1 MKRKF
6 SAGTLVALAF
16 AFVVAVF
23 APLMTYLNNVEEF
36 PRAQFHLL
44 VATCAVACL
53 ALAAA
58 LASAFFALGRISR
71 GGRRAAIGVFAGLA
85 LALYAQGNLIGLKYG
100 VLDGRKIDWDAL
112 FVPGCVNTAIWVVL
126 VGLTAFVVMRFGNR
140 LGEWVRIG
148 ALAFV
153 AYLTLTLCLQFASS
167 AGRIPRTPSAVVSEA
182 DLLAYSKDRN
192 LAVVILDAFDQK
204 LFAELL
210 EKRPETADRLRGFT
224 WYRNTIGFYPTTVGA
239 LPWIMTG
246 VENDN
251 SQPRDVYTERAF
263 CTSPVLSAA
272 AKNGFTTDI
281 YTSQLLLPPADLDGV
296 PVSSFVRPEK
306 TISSAVNAYLDCF
319 NAAEFIYL
327 PHFLKC
333 HSDML
338 ALPLS
343 GCDAAAAGPVGVA
356 ETRRFERGLS
366 GEAPLEVRSDSR
378 RYKVIHTPGTHYP
391 DYNVDRA
398 VYCIGLVESYVCRL
412 REAGLLDKTDLV
424 VMADHGVE
432 NQVRPLFM
440 TYDRAAARFAV
451 SDVPFSY
458 VDLPSVLIGALEGGG
473 LKVPAATGPRRFH
486 WYTWNGKWD
495 NRAYLPTFSTLYFD
509 ESGMRCLPPDFKAK
523 DEYRP
528 DEICLLPSD
537 GIADGQDLSGEWVW
551 TVRKDAWID
560 VPVPESLRGG
570 SFTMDVRVMPILG
583 ARRSKQT
590 VRFTVGG
597 KAAGEQRFSTA
608 ENWEKT
614 VSLKVGPQQVREGV
628 VRVGF
633 SLELPPE
640 RVCDIM
646 DGNPDVR
653 KLGLGF
659 RWIRLKR

>member
-6 SAGTLVALAF
+6 SAGTSVAFAF
-16 AFVVAVF
+16 AFVVAIF

-36 PRAQFHLL
+36 PQVRFGSL
-44 VATCAVACL
+44 VAMGAGAFV
-53 ALAAA
+53 ALAAV

-85 LALYAQGNLIGLKYG
+85 LALYAQGNLIGMKYG
-100 VLDGRKIDWDAL
+100 VLDGRKIDWNAL

-126 VGLTAFVVMRFGNR
+126 VGMMAFVVVRFGNR
-140 LGEWVRIG
+140 IGDWVRIG
-148 ALAFV
+148 AFAFV
-153 AYLTLTLCLQFASS
+153 AYLALTLSLQFVSS
-167 AGRIPRTPSAVVSEA
+167 ADRIPRAPSVVISET
-182 DLLAYSKDRN
+182 DLLAYSNDRN
-192 LAVVILDAFDQK
+192 LSVVILDAFDQK

-210 EKRPETADRLRGFT
+210 EKRPETAGKLKGFT
-224 WYRNTIGFYPTTVGA
+224 WYRNTIGFYPTTIGA

-251 SQPRDVYTERAF
+251 TQPRDVYTERAF
-263 CTSPVLSAA
+263 STSPVLSAA
-272 AKNGFTTDI
+272 ARNGFSTDI
-281 YTSQLLLPPADLDGV
+281 YTSRLLLPPSCLDGV
-296 PVSSFVRPEK
+296 PVSSFIRPKK
-306 TISSAVNAYLDCF
+306 TIVSEVNGYLGCF

-327 PHFLKC
+327 PHFLKRR
-333 HSDML
+333 SDAL
-338 ALPLS
+338 ALPLA
-343 GCDAAAAGPVGVA
+343 GHKAVAAGPVGVA

-366 GEAPLEVRSDSR
+366 GEAPLEIRSGCR

-398 VYCIGLVESYVCRL
+398 AYCIGLVESYVCRL

-440 TYDRAAARFAV
+440 TYDRKDARFAV
-451 SDVPFSY
+451 SDVPFSCA
-458 VDLPSVLIGALEGGG
+458 DLPSVLIGALEGGG

-486 WYTWNGKWD
+486 WYTWDGKWD

-509 ESGMRCLPPDFKAK
+509 ESGIRCLPPDFKAK

-570 SFTMDVRVMPILG
+570 SFAMDVRVMPILG

-608 ENWEKT
+608 GTWEKT